1 MASSSHCAIDEE
13 QQQKLYGPQQE
24 WEPHPTDVEPEFI
37 GACAESLIP
46 RVFTKDDILQAFD
59 LWDFPKEAYPENPEV
74 VYTLQNQ
81 TNPEGTESILVLLWK
96 QAFKTKPLHK
106 KHAHWSFW
114 TSPQCGDLGAV
125 ENPCWYNVQESGYNH
140 SSAVL
145 AFGS

>member
-1 MASSSHCAIDEE
+1 MPSSSHCAIDEE

-46 RVFTKDDILQAFD
+46 RVFNKDDILQAFD
-59 LWDFPKEAYPENPEV
+59 LWDFPKAAYPETPEV

-106 KHAHWSFW
+106 NIRMYLH
-114 TSPQCGDLGAV
+114 V
-125 ENPCWYNVQESGYNH
+125 
-140 SSAVL
+140 
-145 AFGS
+145 